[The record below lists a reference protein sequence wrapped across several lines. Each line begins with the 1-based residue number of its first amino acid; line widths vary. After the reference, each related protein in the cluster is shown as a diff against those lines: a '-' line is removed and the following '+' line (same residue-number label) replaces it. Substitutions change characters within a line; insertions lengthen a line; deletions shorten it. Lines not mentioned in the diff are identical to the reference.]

1 MTQKNIHLLIADDHV
16 IIRRGLRFLLES
28 MTPACQIDET
38 DSQRGI
44 INALTSKIYTHLILD
59 MQMQDG
65 NLLDIIS
72 NITGN
77 YPQIQIMI
85 YTMNSEDLYGL
96 RMLKLGAH
104 IFLNKQT
111 HETDLKQALQAFLN
125 NQPYVSS
132 HLSDLINDNK
142 KRKNKDAFAS
152 LSDRELTVLNNILA
166 GKSLKEI
173 AINLDLKANTVATFK
188 ARIFDKL
195 GVSNL
200 IDLKA
205 VVETYQR
212 TGK

>member
-1 MTQKNIHLLIADDHV
+1 
-16 IIRRGLRFLLES
+16 
-28 MTPACQIDET
+28 
-38 DSQRGI
+38 
-44 INALTSKIYTHLILD
+44 THLILD